1 MFTYFNLKL
10 GFYMLLFIN
19 VALMYSIYVL
29 FFSNRSLAQLLNSV
43 KTTDV
48 AKPLDGIFEI
58 HITID
63 PENNFVKLLQ
73 FVNKTSKTTNL
84 KIIYAVS
91 VVKNNQL
98 MIGHFTR
105 KNNEKE
111 AIQAAKHLESEMI
124 AFGIKVVR
132 VKVESHNTGSIPLTK
147 QDYFNFKKYLETKY
161 ENYCGS
167 PYFEFHVKVGNNT
180 INDNY
185 MQTLENDTKHFKNV
199 AISYNICSSN
209 CKPLLTVRVR
219 DEGYQMAQNYKD
231 DILNKLKL
239 KGYVFEDKIQT
250 EFSVYDT
257 NENLDNGW
265 LN

>member
-1 MFTYFNLKL
+1 
-10 GFYMLLFIN
+10 
-19 VALMYSIYVL
+19 MYSIYVL

-105 KNNEKE
+105 KNNVKE
-111 AIQAAKHLESEMI
+111 AISRKTS
-124 AFGIKVVR
+124 
-132 VKVESHNTGSIPLTK
+132 
-147 QDYFNFKKYLETKY
+147 
-161 ENYCGS
+161 
-167 PYFEFHVKVGNNT
+167 
-180 INDNY
+180 
-185 MQTLENDTKHFKNV
+185 
-199 AISYNICSSN
+199 
-209 CKPLLTVRVR
+209 
-219 DEGYQMAQNYKD
+219 
-231 DILNKLKL
+231 
-239 KGYVFEDKIQT
+239 
-250 EFSVYDT
+250 
-257 NENLDNGW
+257 
-265 LN
+265 